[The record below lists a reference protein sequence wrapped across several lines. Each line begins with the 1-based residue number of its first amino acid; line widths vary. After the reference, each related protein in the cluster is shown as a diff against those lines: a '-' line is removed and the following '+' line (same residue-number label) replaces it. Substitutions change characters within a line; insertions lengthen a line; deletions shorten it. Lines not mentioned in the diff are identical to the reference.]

1 MLAYNGSSWRRFQV
15 AYVAMQSCLTMCAL
29 ISILGDVW
37 SAALLL
43 LVFPAVNGVTVELNN
58 GGATAEVVISPLACQ
73 VPRGL
78 HPRSMSVRSTTELEA
93 VKATNTA
100 CNNAN
105 DLNESDG
112 STGDGNND
120 NSSGSP
126 GQGAVMA
133 VQRTA
138 CAWT

>member
-1 MLAYNGSSWRRFQV
+1 M

-58 GGATAEVVISPLACQ
+58 GGATAEVVISPLARQ
-73 VPRGL
+73 VQGL
-78 HPRSMSVRSTTELEA
+78 HPRSMSVQSTTELEA

-100 CNNAN
+100 SNNAN

>member
-1 MLAYNGSSWRRFQV
+1 M

-58 GGATAEVVISPLACQ
+58 GGATAEVVICLLARQ
-73 VPRGL
+73 VQGL
-78 HPRSMSVRSTTELEA
+78 HPRSMSVQSTTELEA